1 MTNLFKD
8 ARDYQILFLSF
19 FLFLG
24 VTNRDWTLRLNP
36 LLVVFFSCL
45 LTQIFL
51 SSIVNLFAKV
61 KKQKEL
67 IGLSRDLKGKSFY
80 LPIYS
85 LWQWLDTSSWR
96 SAFITALGLSL
107 LLRANHPLTM
117 VLAGCLAIASKFL
130 FQFHNK
136 HFFNPANFGII
147 AVITLTSDAWVSPGQ
162 WGHNWWYLLLF
173 MATGAMILKRVG
185 RWETTAVFLLTYAGL
200 EAMRDRWL
208 GWSWDV
214 IQHQLMTGSLL
225 VFAFFML
232 TDPRS
237 IPNAKISRIIWS
249 FIIAILAFILQDFF
263 YVNNAIFWA
272 LFMISPLT
280 ICLDLIWEASRFLW
294 KNSEEISGL
303 KSEYSS

>member
-1 MTNLFKD
+1 MINFFKD
-8 ARDYQILFLSF
+8 ARDYQILFLSV

-24 VTNRDWTLRLNP
+24 VTNRDWTLQLNS

-51 SSIVNLFAKV
+51 SSIVNLFAEV
-61 KKQKEL
+61 KKQKA
-67 IGLSRDLKGKSFY
+67 KGKSSDIPVY
-80 LPIYS
+80 Y
-85 LWQWLDTSSWR
+85 LWQWLDISSWR

-107 LLRANHPLTM
+107 LLRANQPITM
-117 VLAGCLAIASKFL
+117 ALAGCLAITSKFL

-185 RWETTAVFLLTYAGL
+185 RWETTAVFLLTYGGL

-214 IQHQLMTGSLL
+214 IQHQLMTGRLL

-249 FIIAILAFILQDFF
+249 LTIAILAFILQDFF